1 MDEHKFQDKMEVT
14 YEQYFKSRF
23 GGMVEIAKEMERE
36 LGREKMLEIIGRA
49 SDKASVENILRQL
62 EGRSMETFDDFV
74 SFLEDMAD
82 SPFHKHSTTMTREKE
97 PPNKLKFN
105 VTECL
110 WAKTFQD
117 MGEQELGYV
126 ICCKPDFAMSEAVN
140 PKIKLKRTKTLMQG
154 DECCDHVWSWED

>member
-1 MDEHKFQDKMEVT
+1 MDEHKFQSKTEVT

-23 GGMVEIAKEMERE
+23 GGMVEIAKEMEEE
-36 LGREKMLEIIGRA
+36 LGREKMLEIVGKA
-49 SDKASVENILRQL
+49 SDKASVENILKQL

-74 SFLEDMAD
+74 SLLEDMAD
-82 SPFHKHSTTMTREKE
+82 SPFYEHTTTMTRERE
-97 PPNKLKFN
+97 QNKLKFN

-117 MGEQELGYV
+117 MDEEELGYV
-126 ICCKPDFAMSEAVN
+126 ISCKPDFAMAEAVS
-140 PKIKLKRTKTLMQG
+140 PRIKLKRTKTLMQG